1 MKELS
6 IEQKA
11 KAYDELKVKA
21 SRIYNKENDVLIM
34 HTLEDLFPELKESED
49 ERIRKELLNYFE
61 HYGST
66 HCQGVK
72 VADIL
77 VWLEKQDKQK
87 PVISYDALREGIAY
101 FEITQYQIDNWLKKY
116 IDVEKQ
122 GEQNEQIF
130 WEKCN
135 HCEYFDGY
143 DICLHEKNFG
153 SVTNESKE
161 NCKNNKFYFEK
172 KKEQQ

>member
-1 MKELS
+1 MATEEKFE
-6 IEQKA
+6 EA
-11 KAYDELKVKA
+11 KRLYETANADQRY
-21 SRIYNKENDVLIM
+21 VLE
-34 HTLEDLFPELKESED
+34 TLFPELRESED
-49 ERIRKELLNYFE
+49 ERIRKELISFFTERAKYTE
-61 HYGST
+61 DST
-66 HCQGVK
+66 FGGLSSK
-72 VADIL
+72 EIIA
-77 VWLEKQDKQK
+77 WLEKQAKQK

-101 FEITQYQIDNWLKKY
+101 FGITQYQIDNWLKKY